1 MRTRAAGDTR
11 TLALRMLFEEADY
24 LHRIYRG
31 LDPDNRDRVRL
42 PLFNGSWPGFGKEWD
57 FVDAMLFSHATRVNC
72 LIRTSQSAW
81 SELKWRAEPVELFQ
95 MNQHSTMVDLLHALD
110 EFRRLLRTKFT

>member
-1 MRTRAAGDTR
+1 MLGQRQVGHVKAAKQVVEVR
-11 TLALRMLFEEADY
+11 SPWLW
-24 LHRIYRG
+24 RG
-31 LDPDNRDRVRL
+31 LIALSALTFAVLVYLTSYKNFFYD
-42 PLFNGSWPGFGKEWD
+42 EWD
-57 FVDAMLFSHATRVNC
+57 FVTATLFSHASRVDW

-110 EFRRLLRTKFT
+110 EFRRLLRTKVT